1 MVYYIWSHRATI
13 CIGTAPYDDAVS
25 IQGIPSHFHALLCH
39 DMVQSNEKQ
48 CSEVSGAGD
57 RTSSLSYL
65 PLQAAVVDQEP
76 DDPNVWM

>member
-1 MVYYIWSHRATI
+1 
-13 CIGTAPYDDAVS
+13 
-25 IQGIPSHFHALLCH
+25 
-39 DMVQSNEKQ
+39 MVQSNEKQ